1 MASVSTATAALCAV
15 SIGADGGA
23 AIGDGGM
30 GMGDGGM
37 GMGDGVKARE
47 RSGESDRARCGVRER
62 RLEGD
67 GERERWVEGGG
78 ERRR

>member
-1 MASVSTATAALCAV
+1 MASVSMATAALGAV

-30 GMGDGGM
+30 GMGDG
-37 GMGDGVKARE
+37 VKARE
-47 RSGESDRARCGVRER
+47 RSGEPDRARCGVRER